1 MKKVI
6 LILAVAIMSLSCST
20 EENNTPPN
28 PDLTDCNCG
37 VAVEVVF
44 FNVLGTPITK
54 MKMKKNCTGEIKVI
68 ELPGHQGAVGD
79 IKCNY

>member
-6 LILAVAIMSLSCST
+6 LILAVAFMSLNCST
-20 EENNTPPN
+20 GEDTPPN

-44 FNVLGTPITK
+44 FNVLQTPITK

-68 ELPGHQGAVGD
+68 DLPGHQGAVGD

>member
-1 MKKVI
+1 MKKSI
-6 LILAVAIMSLSCST
+6 LILAAAMASLSCST
-20 EENNTPPN
+20 EENTPPN

-37 VAVEVVF
+37 VAVEVVY
-44 FNVLGTPITK
+44 FNVINTPITK

-68 ELPGHQGAVGD
+68 DLPGHQGAVGD

>member
-1 MKKVI
+1 MKKKI
-6 LILAVAIMSLSCST
+6 LILAMAFLSFSCST
-20 EENNTPPN
+20 EEVAPTN

-37 VAVEVVF
+37 VAVEVVY
-44 FNVLGTPITK
+44 FNVLQTPITK

-68 ELPGHQGAVGD
+68 DLPGHQGAVGD

>member
-1 MKKVI
+1 MKK
-6 LILAVAIMSLSCST
+6 LILVLAAAMVSLSCST
-20 EENNTPPN
+20 GEDTPPN

-44 FNVLGTPITK
+44 FNVLQTPITK

-68 ELPGHQGAVGD
+68 DLPGHQGAVGD

>member
-1 MKKVI
+1 MKK
-6 LILAVAIMSLSCST
+6 LILVLAAAMVSLSCSIG
-20 EENNTPPN
+20 EDTPPN

-44 FNVLGTPITK
+44 FNVLQTPITK

-68 ELPGHQGAVGD
+68 DLPGQQGAVGD